1 MWAAVLAREQEA
13 KGGENPDRLPERI
26 IPSRKAIIM
35 TVKESFHNKNVP
47 EPAGEARRDCGD
59 ADHVPRPQ
67 ALQALYESIEEFD
80 ELYRRLAE

>member
-1 MWAAVLAREQEA
+1 
-13 KGGENPDRLPERI
+13 
-26 IPSRKAIIM
+26 M